1 MEDKTTNIV
10 HEDSMTGFLRLLYK
24 NIIWI
29 VIITILCAS
38 LAIGYSMLTVKPT
51 YTANRSVILRMAVG
65 KEDTELDTVT
75 RNPNTATNNATLAK
89 IYLYDVAETITSPV
103 MIEKANLTF
112 GEENVKGKGSIKA
125 SNVSVKYG
133 EDSLIFSISYKSDN
147 KDVAIE
153 KLETLIGTVA
163 EELDKYVEAKK
174 VTLIDVQNVAEVTVS
189 SPFTRNVVLGILI
202 GLVLGVGLVFIK
214 YALDN
219 TVHDKEQF
227 ENMTGISVIAY
238 IDKK

>member
-24 NIIWI
+24 NIIWM

-51 YTANRSVILRMAVG
+51 YTANRSVILRRAVG

-103 MIEKANLTF
+103 MIEKANQTF
-112 GEENVKGKGSIKA
+112 GEEIDRYTMDQA
-125 SNVSVKYG
+125 
-133 EDSLIFSISYKSDN
+133 
-147 KDVAIE
+147 VADG
-153 KLETLIGTVA
+153 LTV
-163 EELDKYVEAKK
+163 
-174 VTLIDVQNVAEVTVS
+174 
-189 SPFTRNVVLGILI
+189 P
-202 GLVLGVGLVFIK
+202 IK
-214 YALDN
+214 YHPRIAKVLLDN
-219 TVHDKEQF
+219 EKVKQI
-227 ENMTGISVIAY
+227 ENILKLLVMLIRLI
-238 IDKK
+238 